1 MKRKTLQLPVSA
13 LLLAMMLVL
22 GYVESLL
29 PAFTAIPGVK
39 LGLSNSVLIFA
50 VYMLDI
56 PTAYIL
62 MALKVTLSGFLFG
75 NPAAMLYAFA
85 GGLLSL
91 TAMALVSRIKSVPPV
106 AVSMLGGVMHNVG
119 QVIMAMI
126 VLHTPR
132 QMLYYLGILILVG
145 LACGLLTGVAAQA
158 VMAHLK
164 HLHWKS
170 ARTRDGQMSFA
181 LIALSA
187 AAVLAAA
194 WLAFRQLN
202 TPVAVKVT
210 TATDM
215 LLQEL
220 PFRVQP

>member
-1 MKRKTLQLPVSA
+1 MRKTLQLTVSA

-29 PAFTAIPGVK
+29 PAFTAIPGIK

-91 TAMALVSRIKSVPPV
+91 TVMALLSRVRTLPAP
-106 AVSMLGGVMHNVG
+106 AVSMAGGVAHNVG
-119 QVIMAMI
+119 QVLMAMI

-132 QMLYYLGILILVG
+132 QMLYYLGVLMLVG
-145 LACGLLTGVAAQA
+145 LACGLLTGVAAKA

-164 HLHWKS
+164 HLHWRS
-170 ARTRDGQMSFA
+170 ARTKAGQTSA
-181 LIALSA
+181 LLIALSV
-187 AAVLAAA
+187 AAVLAAGY
-194 WLAFRQLN
+194 LAYRSLN

-215 LLQEL
+215 LLKEL
-220 PFRVQP
+220 PFEVKP

>member
-1 MKRKTLQLPVSA
+1 MRKTLQLTVSA

-29 PAFTAIPGVK
+29 PAFSAIPGIK
-39 LGLSNSVLIFA
+39 LGLSNSMLIFA

-85 GGLLSL
+85 GGLMSL
-91 TAMALVSRIKSVPPV
+91 TAMALLSRTRKLPV
-106 AVSMLGGVMHNVG
+106 AAVSMAGGVMHNVG

-132 QMLYYLGILILVG
+132 QML
-145 LACGLLTGVAAQA
+145 
-158 VMAHLK
+158 
-164 HLHWKS
+164 
-170 ARTRDGQMSFA
+170 
-181 LIALSA
+181 
-187 AAVLAAA
+187 
-194 WLAFRQLN
+194 
-202 TPVAVKVT
+202 
-210 TATDM
+210 
-215 LLQEL
+215 
-220 PFRVQP
+220 

>member
-1 MKRKTLQLPVSA
+1 MKRKTLQLTVSA

-106 AVSMLGGVMHNVG
+106 APPM
-119 QVIMAMI
+119 
-126 VLHTPR
+126 
-132 QMLYYLGILILVG
+132 
-145 LACGLLTGVAAQA
+145 
-158 VMAHLK
+158 
-164 HLHWKS
+164 
-170 ARTRDGQMSFA
+170 
-181 LIALSA
+181 
-187 AAVLAAA
+187 
-194 WLAFRQLN
+194 
-202 TPVAVKVT
+202 
-210 TATDM
+210 
-215 LLQEL
+215 
-220 PFRVQP
+220 